1 MQIEHYLIMRLTPQT
16 AVMAVAV
23 AAVAVEAVEAV
34 ATKAVVMIVAILVA
48 PTQAQP
54 EAFTIAIIRAV
65 GVGSCHRGYR
75 DMLLA

>member
-23 AAVAVEAVEAV
+23 AVVAQIMAIGMA
-34 ATKAVVMIVAILVA
+34 MIVSILVA